1 MPPFTEDLTR
11 FFQTSEFATAATWSV
26 GPATVNG
33 IFDQEYLQTLGVD
46 SANPVFL
53 CRAADMPT
61 AARGQ
66 TLTIN
71 AVVYSIVGVHP
82 DGTGVVTLEL
92 RKSS

>member
-1 MPPFTEDLTR
+1 MPFIEDLTP

-33 IFDQEYLQTLGVD
+33 IFDAEYLQTLGVD

-61 AARGQ
+61 AARAQ

-71 AVVYSIVGVHP
+71 AVAYTIVSVHP
-82 DGTGVVTLEL
+82 DGTGVLTIEL
-92 RKSS
+92 RKGS